1 VTSGSSST
9 TAQVTLSASVQDP
22 TGVALVG
29 AKVDFI
35 DTSTGQIM
43 AGGVPVSPVANS
55 PANTGTANK
64 IVTLSTGQFG
74 AQSYLILVRMT
85 GNYDNTDQAM
95 ADKTAGVVVM
105 KPAAANTTT
114 GGGTYVALG
123 TAAGAYA
130 GGGSGMP
137 SFSVGMSYNKSFTN
151 PKGQIIVTVPQAGGV
166 LYIKSNSISSMAV
179 SGKNSTIYT
188 KSTVYEVLNN
198 GSTVAIDGGVSLRLD
213 TVDGSPDQVGVTVL
227 SSTSVLYYSNNWTLF
242 NNAWRTGPEAL
253 STGSVDVN

>member
-1 VTSGSSST
+1 
-9 TAQVTLSASVQDP
+9 
-22 TGVALVG
+22 
-29 AKVDFI
+29 
-35 DTSTGQIM
+35 
-43 AGGVPVSPVANS
+43 
-55 PANTGTANK
+55 
-64 IVTLSTGQFG
+64 
-74 AQSYLILVRMT
+74 
-85 GNYDNTDQAM
+85 
-95 ADKTAGVVVM
+95 
-105 KPAAANTTT
+105 
-114 GGGTYVALG
+114 
-123 TAAGAYA
+123 
-130 GGGSGMP
+130 MP

-253 STGSVDVN
+253 SHGQRRRELIGSMMCDPWPTRHGSQRTLVDVAGRRVATPGSSVKAATTVPVGER